1 MLDERIDDIVELE
14 QNIMS
19 GVESERLESLSP
31 DAILKQV
38 MDFSKGVQDRPE
50 ILLRITAL
58 LLTYYEIPDKNY

>member
-31 DAILKQV
+31 EAILK
-38 MDFSKGVQDRPE
+38 
-50 ILLRITAL
+50 
-58 LLTYYEIPDKNY
+58 

>member
-1 MLDERIDDIVELE
+1 
-14 QNIMS
+14 
-19 GVESERLESLSP
+19 
-31 DAILKQV
+31 